1 MRCLTWERGSDEA
14 GVVVGVAGCGDHP
27 KVILSL
33 ANAPQAYDVPGVGG
47 VTPRR
52 SGSDTAKM

>member
-1 MRCLTWERGSDEA
+1 M
-14 GVVVGVAGCGDHP
+14 VGVAGCGDHP

-33 ANAPQAYDVPGVGG
+33 ANAPQANDVPGVWG

-52 SGSDTAKM
+52 SGTDTAEM